1 MFLIFGIC
9 TGIPIIHMTFFENTI
24 KGYNPGIK
32 LKNWYIGGISYI
44 IGAFL
49 YILRFPEKKFQGKF
63 DYIGS
68 SHQLFHILVF
78 IGAASHYF
86 GSLDAYKYRFENL
99 DIN

>member
-1 MFLIFGIC
+1 
-9 TGIPIIHMTFFENTI
+9 MTFFENTI
-24 KGYNPGIK
+24 KGYGPGIK